1 MKEAAGE
8 ANLTVI
14 AIVLIAIVAA
24 VATPL
29 ISNMMKGTA
38 DKSCCQEY
46 GGKWANGGCQATGI
60 VGMEFDETGYEAC
73 RKAGKGEA
81 EK

>member
-14 AIVLIAIVAA
+14 AIVLIGIVAA

-29 ISNMMKGTA
+29 ITRMMETSRN
-38 DKSCCQEY
+38 KSCCAQA
-46 GGKWANGGCQATGI
+46 GGIWRGGDCRPPSGI
-60 VGMEFDETGYEAC
+60 NVQYYDSQTYTAC
-73 RKAGKGEA
+73 RIAR
-81 EK
+81 

>member
-14 AIVLIAIVAA
+14 AIVLIAVVAA

-29 ISNMMKGTA
+29 ITNMMTGTA
-38 DKSCCQEY
+38 RKSCCLES
-46 GGKWANGGCQATGI
+46 GGTWGNNQCNGGDNATYQACLQNTG
-60 VGMEFDETGYEAC
+60 A
-73 RKAGKGEA
+73 
-81 EK
+81 

>member
-29 ISNMMKGTA
+29 ISNMMRGTA
-38 DKSCCQEY
+38 DKSCCQQY
-46 GGKWANGGCQATGI
+46 GGQWRNGGCQDPGV
-60 VGMEFDETGYEAC
+60 VGNEFDAAGYAEC
-73 RKAGKGEA
+73 RQAGQGGD
-81 EK
+81 

>member
-29 ISNMMKGTA
+29 ISNMMRGTA
-38 DKSCCQEY
+38 DKSCCQQY
-46 GGKWANGGCQATGI
+46 GGQWKSGGKPVWQQDYERDYEGH
-60 VGMEFDETGYEAC
+60 FRDE
-73 RKAGKGEA
+73 
-81 EK
+81 

>member
-29 ISNMMKGTA
+29 IGNMMKGTA
-38 DKSCCQEY
+38 KKSCCLES
-46 GGKWANGGCQATGI
+46 GGKWSGNNCTDGGNGTYDSATYQDCINGT
-60 VGMEFDETGYEAC
+60 DN
-73 RKAGKGEA
+73 K
-81 EK
+81 

>member
-14 AIVLIAIVAA
+14 AIVLIAVVAA

-38 DKSCCQEY
+38 DKSCCQQY
-46 GGKWANGGCQATGI
+46 GGKWKNGGCTSTGV
-60 VGMEFDETGYEAC
+60 VGVEFDSAGYEEC
-73 RKAGKGEA
+73 RKAGKGE
-81 EK
+81 

>member
-14 AIVLIAIVAA
+14 AIVLIAVVAA

-29 ISNMMKGTA
+29 ITNMMGTTGK
-38 DKSCCQEY
+38 KSCCTQAGGEWK
-46 GGKWANGGCQATGI
+46 GGKCQQTSSGTYDKATYDDCIG
-60 VGMEFDETGYEAC
+60 DLD
-73 RKAGKGEA
+73 
-81 EK
+81 

>member
-14 AIVLIAIVAA
+14 AIVLIGIVAA

-29 ISNMMKGTA
+29 ITNLMDTTKK
-38 DKSCCQEY
+38 KSCCTQA
-46 GGKWANGGCQATGI
+46 GGKWSGGTCTSGGSAYYDATTYNTCI
-60 VGMEFDETGYEAC
+60 NA
-73 RKAGKGEA
+73 K
-81 EK
+81 

>member
-14 AIVLIAIVAA
+14 AIDLIGIVAA

-29 ISNMMKGTA
+29 ISNMMETTRR
-38 DKSCCQEY
+38 KSCCTQAGGNWSAGDCIAPTGTISGQYFDQETY
-46 GGKWANGGCQATGI
+46 
-60 VGMEFDETGYEAC
+60 DEC
-73 RKAGKGEA
+73 VDA
-81 EK
+81 E

>member
-29 ISNMMKGTA
+29 IGNLMKGTA
-38 DKSCCQEY
+38 KKSCCLDA
-46 GGKWANGGCQATGI
+46 GGKWAGNQCTAGNNTLY
-60 VGMEFDETGYEAC
+60 DEDTYNTCIEGTQDTTN
-73 RKAGKGEA
+73 
-81 EK
+81 

>member
-29 ISNMMKGTA
+29 ISNLMSGTA
-38 DKSCCQEY
+38 KKSCCLEA
-46 GGKWANGGCQATGI
+46 GGEWKGNTCQDGGNSTYDSASYQACIEGTG
-60 VGMEFDETGYEAC
+60 D
-73 RKAGKGEA
+73 
-81 EK
+81 